1 LTVPAR
7 PTTVRAVTSI
17 TWEYRAPTACTDA
30 GGRPMHCPS
39 CNARN
44 EPNAENCFTCG
55 RTFGPSK
62 GSVIGQRYEI
72 LELLGRGG
80 MGTIYKARD
89 RVLDETVALKT
100 MRWQLAGDAAMVRR
114 FRAEIKV
121 ARRVRHRNICA
132 IHDYGEEGSL
142 LYISM
147 EFIDGVDL
155 RQILREE
162 GGLPA
167 DKGFDVAVQV
177 AKGLEA
183 IHEAGVVH
191 RDLKG
196 HNIMR
201 DARGVIKLLDFG
213 LAKQEDADGGM
224 TATGQ
229 IVGTPEY
236 MSPEQVRGD
245 KVDYRSDLYAL
256 GIVIF
261 EIFTGRVPFRGDTP
275 VLTIFK
281 HLQEEPPL
289 SGPDAEGIPATV
301 IPVLKRLLAKSPSD
315 RFGSAGEVI
324 DALREARRTTLASS
338 LTPPQRETAPVI
350 APRPRPIG
358 TEPRPAPAPTV
369 VADPPRRV
377 RDRSRRAPLDSRA
390 ARIAAAV
397 LVFLPLRSS
406 VQAKPMPAV
415 TVPAPP
421 KPAGPPAPVRPTAPG
436 KRDAEPNPKLVHT
449 ETVSVKAAPPTN
461 SSRPGSSAP
470 NPPVSP
476 TLPNPAS
483 GTASA
488 SRQAPTLPSPAQL
501 RAEQVAG
508 LLGRA
513 EAAMSEDRHEA
524 AVHHFEE
531 VLVLEPQN
539 SSATAGLEKARRL
552 ATIARKSLLPGE
564 STSCEPGNPGK
575 TRADFINMSA
585 PEFNAK
591 IEFEPSVTK
600 PRPGQP
606 YAIKI
611 NVRNDGLKPARIQ
624 GVSIVNRV
632 NDVAESTAGS
642 ARLKEL
648 EPGQKALLDE
658 ITGVWKEGTTTW
670 ALDVAVTAKNK
681 DTCRNTL
688 SWK

>member
-1 LTVPAR
+1 
-7 PTTVRAVTSI
+7 
-17 TWEYRAPTACTDA
+17 
-30 GGRPMHCPS
+30 
-39 CNARN
+39 
-44 EPNAENCFTCG
+44 
-55 RTFGPSK
+55 
-62 GSVIGQRYEI
+62 
-72 LELLGRGG
+72 
-80 MGTIYKARD
+80 
-89 RVLDETVALKT
+89 
-100 MRWQLAGDAAMVRR
+100 
-114 FRAEIKV
+114 
-121 ARRVRHRNICA
+121 
-132 IHDYGEEGSL
+132 
-142 LYISM
+142 
-147 EFIDGVDL
+147 
-155 RQILREE
+155 
-162 GGLPA
+162 
-167 DKGFDVAVQV
+167 
-177 AKGLEA
+177 
-183 IHEAGVVH
+183 
-191 RDLKG
+191 
-196 HNIMR
+196 
-201 DARGVIKLLDFG
+201 
-213 LAKQEDADGGM
+213 
-224 TATGQ
+224 
-229 IVGTPEY
+229 
-236 MSPEQVRGD
+236 
-245 KVDYRSDLYAL
+245 
-256 GIVIF
+256 
-261 EIFTGRVPFRGDTP
+261 
-275 VLTIFK
+275 
-281 HLQEEPPL
+281 
-289 SGPDAEGIPATV
+289 
-301 IPVLKRLLAKSPSD
+301 
-315 RFGSAGEVI
+315 
-324 DALREARRTTLASS
+324 
-338 LTPPQRETAPVI
+338 
-350 APRPRPIG
+350 
-358 TEPRPAPAPTV
+358 
-369 VADPPRRV
+369 
-377 RDRSRRAPLDSRA
+377 
-390 ARIAAAV
+390 
-397 LVFLPLRSS
+397 
-406 VQAKPMPAV
+406 MPAV

-488 SRQAPTLPSPAQL
+488 SRQAPTLASPAQL

-552 ATIARKSLLPGE
+552 VTIARKSLLPGE